1 MKLQGI
7 GKVSRAN
14 LGRVLENNPA
24 VITSAIVCDSLDVTR
39 EDAQKLLAR
48 WCKSGWLSRIKQGAY
63 VALPLEANSDVIAL
77 EDPFVVADS
86 LYNPGYVG
94 GFSAVKYWDLSEQI
108 IETEYYFTTNQVR
121 NLKPVL
127 GDTQF
132 KLKTIQPYKVF
143 ATKPLWYGSKKV
155 LISDPSKTI
164 VDLLDDPRLVG
175 GMSIA
180 LDIFREYRASDYCD
194 YEKLLS
200 YATTMQNKTILK
212 RLGFMIDVKFDQ
224 MPEPLMGMERNLSAG
239 YSKYDPTVQCPRTV
253 DKWKL
258 MVPVSWKDEYDRKKR
273 SDTHCKE

>member
-1 MKLQGI
+1 MGLQGI

-14 LGRVLENNPA
+14 LGRVLANNPA
-24 VITSAIVCDSLDVTR
+24 VITSAIVSDSLDIPR
-39 EDAQKLLAR
+39 EEAQKLLAR

-63 VALPLEANSDVIAL
+63 IALPLEASSGISTL
-77 EDPFVVADS
+77 ENPFIIADS

-94 GFSAVKYWDLSEQI
+94 GFSAVKYWDFSEQI
-108 IETEYYFTTNQVR
+108 IETQYYFTTKQVR
-121 NLKPVL
+121 NLRPVL

-132 KLKTIQPYKVF
+132 RLKTVLPYKVF
-143 ATKPLWYGSKKV
+143 ATKALWYGSKKV

-175 GMSIA
+175 GMTVVS
-180 LDIFREYRASDYCD
+180 DIFREYMASDYCD
-194 YEKLLS
+194 FQKLLS

-212 RLGFMIDVKFDQ
+212 RLGFMVDVKFDQ
-224 MPEPLMGMERNLSAG
+224 MPEPLIGMERNLSAG
-239 YSKYDPTVQCPRTV
+239 YSKYDPTVQCQRTV

-273 SDTHCKE
+273 SNTYRKE

>member
-7 GKVSRAN
+7 GKAGRAN
-14 LGRVLENNPA
+14 LGRVLANNPA
-24 VITSAIVCDSLDVTR
+24 VITSTIVSDSLDVTR
-39 EDAQKLLAR
+39 EEAQKLLAR

-63 VALPLEANSDVIAL
+63 VALPLEASSDSVVL
-77 EDPFVVADS
+77 ENPLIIADS

-94 GFSAVKYWDLSEQI
+94 GFSAVKYWDFSEQI
-108 IETEYYFTTNQVR
+108 IETEYYFTTKQVR

-132 KLKTIQPYKVF
+132 RLKTIQPYKVF
-143 ATKPLWYGSKKV
+143 ATKPLWYGAKKV

-175 GMSIA
+175 GMSIV
-180 LDIFREYRASDYCD
+180 LDIFKEYGASDHCD

-212 RLGFMIDVKFDQ
+212 RLGFMIDTKCDQ
-224 MPEPLMGMERNLSAG
+224 MPAPLMGMERNLSAG
-239 YSKYDPTVQCPRTV
+239 YSRYDTTVQCPRTV

-258 MVPVSWKDEYDRKKR
+258 KVPVSWKDEYDRKKR
-273 SDTHCKE
+273 SNTYRKE

>member
-24 VITSAIVCDSLDVTR
+24 VITSAIVSDSLDITR

-63 VALPLEANSDVIAL
+63 VALPLEANSDVIGL
-77 EDPFVVADS
+77 EDPFIIADS

-127 GDTQF
+127 GDTRF
-132 KLKTIQPYKVF
+132 RLKTVQPYKVF

-175 GMSIA
+175 GMSIV
-180 LDIFREYRASDYCD
+180 LDIFREYKASDYCD

-239 YSKYDPTVQCPRTV
+239 YSKYDPTVQCQRTV